1 MSLSF
6 TQWVVQMVVLFQR
19 LCWEMKI
26 REPVKGTKQKAL
38 NKDLTLDFIKN
49 HSDMNKEL
57 FPYQKNNHLL

>member
-1 MSLSF
+1 
-6 TQWVVQMVVLFQR
+6 
-19 LCWEMKI
+19 MKI